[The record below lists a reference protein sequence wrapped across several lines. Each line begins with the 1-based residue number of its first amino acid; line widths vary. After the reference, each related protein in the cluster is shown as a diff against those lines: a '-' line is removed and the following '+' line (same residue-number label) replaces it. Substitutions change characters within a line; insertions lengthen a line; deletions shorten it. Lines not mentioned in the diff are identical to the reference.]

1 MRQPVVLFA
10 VAAALIG
17 DSSGSAAPALG
28 DKAPRWEYAE
38 LHVQRTLAV
47 RPLLPGAVAP
57 APVAPAAAATL
68 AIRWSTLDEEITAE
82 SWEQLAEKLKAPASK
97 KEGTPNVHKLRVLNR
112 LGADGWEMAEHTGTD
127 GTAGTANWVFKRRLP

>member
-1 MRQPVVLFA
+1 MRNLILVAVAVVL
-10 VAAALIG
+10 VA
-17 DSSGSAAPALG
+17 SSGGTAAPALG

-38 LHVQRTLAV
+38 LNVQRTGV
-47 RPLLPGAVAP
+47 VIRPLPLAPGGA
-57 APVAPAAAATL
+57 APAAPAAVNLT
-68 AIRWSTLDEEITAE
+68 IRWSTQDDEVTAE
-82 SWEQLAEKLKAPASK
+82 SWEQLAEKLKAPASR

>member
-1 MRQPVVLFA
+1 MHMSLVLLAVVALLFA
-10 VAAALIG
+10 C
-17 DSSGSAAPALG
+17 SGGPAAPALG

-38 LHVQRTLAV
+38 LHVQRAAV
-47 RPLLPGAVAP
+47 VIRPLPAAGLPAP
-57 APVAPAAAATL
+57 APAAVNMT
-68 AIRWSTLDEEITAE
+68 IRWSTQDEEIMAE

-97 KEGTPNVHKLRVLNR
+97 KEGTANVHKLRVLNR